1 MIFPNH
7 SLNFSEVITVGAG
20 GVGGEL
26 MLAMRYIWIEIGH
39 IQERLFVDQLKGF
52 ASEAIPF

>member
-7 SLNFSEVITVGAG
+7 SLNFSEVITVGGG
-20 GVGGEL
+20 GVGGW
-26 MLAMRYIWIEIGH
+26 MRAMRYIWIEIGH